1 MVEYS
6 RPVHKLSLIFR
17 HLSAFMLVMYS
28 RRALSVFFFF
38 FCKLIMVV
46 LIIFLQVTFKEMLF
60 AGRFVS
66 LIL

>member
-38 FCKLIMVV
+38 
-46 LIIFLQVTFKEMLF
+46 LQVNYGSSNYFFTGNL
-60 AGRFVS
+60 
-66 LIL
+66 

>member
-38 FCKLIMVV
+38 CKLIMVV